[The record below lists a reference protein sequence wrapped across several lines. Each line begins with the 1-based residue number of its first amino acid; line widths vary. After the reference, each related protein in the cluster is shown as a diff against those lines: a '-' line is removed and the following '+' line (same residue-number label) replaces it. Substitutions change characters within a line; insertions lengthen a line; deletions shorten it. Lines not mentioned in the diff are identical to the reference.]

1 MKHNSCVFAIL
12 ILACGDQGTTIDSDF
27 QHIELGIALRAI
39 DSLTLAPGYRGYQI
53 LGDLDLSEFDSVS
66 LNVVA
71 TDLTV
76 QASEASVVEAWLRS
90 PGGYFGNPVVW
101 FILSDTL
108 SAVPHTH
115 SAISKDSEVGI
126 PSPVDFCIGVER
138 GTVHFSE
145 ITLRGWV
152 K

>member
-1 MKHNSCVFAIL
+1 VKHNSCVFAIL

-66 LNVVA
+66 LSFVA
-71 TDLTV
+71 TDLAK
-76 QASEASVVEAWLRS
+76 QPGEASVVESWLCS
-90 PGGYFGNPVVW
+90 SDGYFGNPVVW

-108 SAVPHTH
+108 TAVAHTH
-115 SAISKDSEVGI
+115 SATAKESEVRI
-126 PSPVDFCIGVER
+126 PSPVNFYIGVER
-138 GTVHFSE
+138 GHIHFSE